1 MIFLD
6 EISSFLRGIRKRG
19 CTVSPFGIMQSR
31 LLFSAPPHT
40 FSVLRKMGCGL
51 GYSLL
56 VECLLA
62 CAKLGSVSSEPPKL
76 TLPWSEN
83 FSLWGCHTLLR
94 IWLQSLVWFA
104 YFIHANGMVLQQM
117 RWLVLSLNSLLDRK
131 VLSLVNTNSSQLTV
145 SCVIIS
151 FLASQFIRFR
161 VTVKV
166 PCSSLN
172 LHATW
177 QCLHFTDVKR
187 QFLSVFQKP
196 PFSRSTSF
204 AASVFLWLLNYSPNP
219 YCHSLCQEQLQSLQQ
234 GPEGLCKGSTEG
246 ALVFS
251 GGVVSFVLSSAP
263 VCSLGCHTTL
273 LFNVLIKLLIDLF

>member
-1 MIFLD
+1 MRFPAFWEVL
-6 EISSFLRGIRKRG
+6 ETAVVQSRPSVL
-19 CTVSPFGIMQSR
+19 CTVKASVQPSLHF
-31 LLFSAPPHT
+31 F
-40 FSVLRKMGCGL
+40 VLRKMVPPKPSVGW

-94 IWLQSLVWFA
+94 IWLQSLAWFA

-117 RWLVLSLNSLLDRK
+117 RWLLLSLNSLLDRK
-131 VLSLVNTNSSQLTV
+131 VLSLVNTNSPPLTV
-145 SCVIIS
+145 SCVIVS
-151 FLASQFIRFR
+151 FLASQSIRFR

-196 PFSRSTSF
+196 PFPRSTSF
-204 AASVFLWLLNYSPNP
+204 AASISLWLNLNYSPNP
-219 YCHSLCQEQLQSLQQ
+219 YCQSLCGEQLQSLQQ
-234 GPEGLCKGSTEG
+234 EPAGLCKGSTEG
-246 ALVFS
+246 ALVFLE
-251 GGVVSFVLSSAP
+251 V
-263 VCSLGCHTTL
+263 
-273 LFNVLIKLLIDLF
+273 

>member
-1 MIFLD
+1 MVFLD
-6 EISSFLRGIRKRG
+6 EISSFLRGVRKRG
-19 CTVSPFGIMQSR
+19 CTVLPFGIMQSR
-31 LLFSAPPHT
+31 LLFSPPPT
-40 FSVLRKMGCGL
+40 FSVLRKMVSQNHLWAGDC
-51 GYSLL
+51 SLL

-62 CAKLGSVSSEPPKL
+62 CAKLGPVSSEPPKL

-117 RWLVLSLNSLLDRK
+117 RWLLLSLNSLLDRK
-131 VLSLVNTNSSQLTV
+131 VLSLVNTNSSLLTV

-151 FLASQFIRFR
+151 FLASQSIRFQ

-187 QFLSVFQKP
+187 QFLYVFQKL
-196 PFSRSTSF
+196 PFPRSTSF
-204 AASVFLWLLNYSPNP
+204 AASVSLWLLNYSPNP
-219 YCHSLCQEQLQSLQQ
+219 YCHSLCQ
-234 GPEGLCKGSTEG
+234 
-246 ALVFS
+246 
-251 GGVVSFVLSSAP
+251 
-263 VCSLGCHTTL
+263 
-273 LFNVLIKLLIDLF
+273 

>member
-1 MIFLD
+1 
-6 EISSFLRGIRKRG
+6 
-19 CTVSPFGIMQSR
+19 
-31 LLFSAPPHT
+31 
-40 FSVLRKMGCGL
+40 MGW

-104 YFIHANGMVLQQM
+104 YFIHANGMVLQQV

-131 VLSLVNTNSSQLTV
+131 VLSLVNTNSSPLTV

-151 FLASQFIRFR
+151 FLASQSIRFW

-172 LHATW
+172 LHTTW
-177 QCLHFTDVKR
+177 QCLQFTDVKR

-204 AASVFLWLLNYSPNP
+204 AASVSLWLLNYSPNP

-234 GPEGLCKGSTEG
+234 GPEGLCKEHWGGSGVFWRCSEFCAQQCPLFV
-246 ALVFS
+246 AL
-251 GGVVSFVLSSAP
+251 GVTPHFCLM
-263 VCSLGCHTTL
+263 SLL
-273 LFNVLIKLLIDLF
+273 NY